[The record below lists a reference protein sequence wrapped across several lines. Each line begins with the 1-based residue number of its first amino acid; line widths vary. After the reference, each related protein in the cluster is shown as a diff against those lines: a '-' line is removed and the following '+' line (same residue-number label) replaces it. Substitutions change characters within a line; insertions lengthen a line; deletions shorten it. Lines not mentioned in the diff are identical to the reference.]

1 MKINSQGIY
10 KAGFLPGDTNTRK
23 MIKFLVCL
31 PVLFLM
37 AIAGNAQLSPITWS
51 FTASK
56 IADKTYEVH
65 MKATIQSGWH
75 LYSQVQ
81 PEDAIAIPT
90 GFALNKNPLLL
101 LDGKIKE
108 IGKMESFHDAKLDI
122 SANQY
127 ANSVDFVQVVKIKA
141 KAKTN
146 LTGSVEFQTCDD
158 KKCLPPKTV
167 NFSIAIQ

>member
-1 MKINSQGIY
+1 MF
-10 KAGFLPGDTNTRK
+10 FLA
-23 MIKFLVCL
+23 F
-31 PVLFLM
+31 VLGVT
-37 AIAGNAQLSPITWS
+37 AAHAQLNPVSWT
-51 FTASK
+51 FTSKK

-65 MKATIQSGWH
+65 LTATMQSGWH

-90 GFALNKNPLLL
+90 GFKLNNNPLLT

-108 IGKMESFHDAKLDI
+108 IGKMEKFHDAKLEV

-127 ANSVDFVQVVKIKA
+127 AGKVDFVQIVKLKA
-141 KAKTN
+141 NVKTN
-146 LTGSVEFQTCDD
+146 LTGSVEYQTCDD

-167 NFSIAIQ
+167 NFSVAIK